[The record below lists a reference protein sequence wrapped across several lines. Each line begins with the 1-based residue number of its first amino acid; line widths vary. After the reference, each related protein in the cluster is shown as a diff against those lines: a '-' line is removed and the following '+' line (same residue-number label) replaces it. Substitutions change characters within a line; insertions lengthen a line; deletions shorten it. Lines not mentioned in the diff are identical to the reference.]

1 MAAKFKLG
9 DIAKLNA
16 VVPQGPIKQF
26 RMTDD
31 GTVQCLLE
39 WDDESDV
46 VQERWFNEDDLI
58 GE

>member
-9 DIAKLNA
+9 DIATLN
-16 VVPQGPIKQF
+16 VLVPQGPIKQF

-31 GTVQCLLE
+31 GTVQCLIE
-39 WDDESDV
+39 WDDEFDV
-46 VQERWFNEDDLI
+46 AQERWFDEDDLI